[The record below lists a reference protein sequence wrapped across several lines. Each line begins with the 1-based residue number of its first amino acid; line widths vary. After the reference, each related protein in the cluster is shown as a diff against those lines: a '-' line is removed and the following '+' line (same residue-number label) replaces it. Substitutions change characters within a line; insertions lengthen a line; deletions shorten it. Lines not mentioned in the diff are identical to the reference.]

1 MQKPRTKKA
10 PASLTLAGTA
20 TTRPKETPKGSGP
33 SLPPSLE
40 ERVAAL
46 EMVVTRLSLGVADLL
61 GDLSND
67 LRRRW
72 EENRFYELTQ
82 PLNESTR
89 EQAFEKW
96 QAENFA
102 RADRKVRS

>member
-1 MQKPRTKKA
+1 MA
-10 PASLTLAGTA
+10 PFDLSA
-20 TTRPKETPKGSGP
+20 
-33 SLPPSLE
+33 
-40 ERVAAL
+40 RVAAL

-72 EENRFYELTQ
+72 EENRFYELTE

-89 EQAFEKW
+89 EQAFEEW